1 MKYAIIAAGEGSR
14 LAQEGIT
21 SPKPLVE
28 VNGERL
34 LDRLLRVFMA
44 NGASEVVVIC
54 NEQMTAV
61 RNHLETIS
69 QRGDIPLKFIV
80 KSTPSSMH
88 SMWELSRWLDNEP
101 FVLTTVDTIF
111 REEEFA
117 AYVEAFQR
125 LITSGEG
132 DGLMGVTDYIDD
144 EKPLYVSTDDDLR
157 ITGFLDACNAPKYI
171 SGGIYGLT
179 PQSITTLRGCI
190 ERGESRMRNF
200 QRALVADG
208 LRLKAYPF
216 SKVLDIDHASDIQKA
231 EGFLRG
237 ER

>member
-21 SPKPLVE
+21 SPKPLVQI
-28 VNGERL
+28 NGEKL
-34 LDRLLRVFMA
+34 IDRLLRVFMA
-44 NGASEVVVIC
+44 NGATEVVVIC
-54 NEQMTAV
+54 NEQMTSV
-61 RNHLETIS
+61 RSHLEAIS
-69 QRGDIPLKFIV
+69 QQGDIPLRFIV

-88 SMWELSRWLDNEP
+88 SMWQLSRWLQDEP

-111 REEEFA
+111 RESEFS
-117 AYVEAFQR
+117 AYVEAFQK
-125 LITSGEG
+125 LIASGEG

-144 EKPLYVSTDDDLR
+144 EKPLYVATDDDLR
-157 ITGFLDACNAPKYI
+157 ITGFLDTCDAPKYI

-179 PQSITTLRGCI
+179 PRSIETLNRCI

-216 SKVLDIDHASDIQKA
+216 SKVLDIDHASDIAKA
-231 EGFLRG
+231 ESFLRG